1 VDDGSATDID
11 RRATAIM
18 INSLR
23 AELLKMRT
31 MPGVWVTFGLAFP
44 LTVLGILIV
53 LASAGGF
60 SGHTFYFV
68 SSVSQRRRLLGAGF
82 FGIEVLAPI
91 VGVLCITSEY
101 RQKTITTSL
110 VLVPVRSRVLLSKV
124 IATALWS
131 IYIALLGLVAVAAV
145 ALPWNAA
152 LGGVTTQVTDQIGA
166 VLPGLLLSAVL
177 LGLFGLGFGTLVK
190 NQVAAILLTIGGTLI
205 LEGIL
210 IALAKAI
217 FHYDLNWLPNGA
229 GAALAG
235 DIARGLGGGN
245 GNGPN
250 AFRLLTW
257 WEGGLVLLA
266 WGLGPLIIGYF
277 TTFRRDVT

>member
-1 VDDGSATDID
+1 
-11 RRATAIM
+11 M
-18 INSLR
+18 
-23 AELLKMRT
+23 
-31 MPGVWVTFGLAFP
+31 
-44 LTVLGILIV
+44 
-53 LASAGGF
+53 
-60 SGHTFYFV
+60 
-68 SSVSQRRRLLGAGF
+68 
-82 FGIEVLAPI
+82 
-91 VGVLCITSEY
+91 LCITSEY

-110 VLVPVRSRVLLSKV
+110 VLVPVRSRVLLAKV

-131 IYIALLGLVAVAAV
+131 IFIALLGLVAVAAV

-152 LGGVTTQVTDQIGA
+152 LGGVTSQVTDQIGA
-166 VLPGLLLSAVL
+166 VVPGLLASAVL

-235 DIARGLGGGN
+235 DIARGFGGGGGGN
-245 GNGPN
+245 GHDRPPSPH
-250 AFRLLTW
+250 
-257 WEGGLVLLA
+257 LVA
-266 WGLGPLIIGYF
+266 GRPGHAGLGPRAPDHRLLHHLPP
-277 TTFRRDVT
+277 RRHVATSRSAGVAPVRRTEVAVADPRPADLDGGTVRTCSTNSTSPGSSRTSSST